1 MADVRVGMAR
11 ILDQAKESKWF
22 AAWYPI
28 LTGNMQQL
36 KTYWAAPGGSS
47 IQTVREE
54 AARAQPST
62 LQAQQGEKND
72 RKSGNVRQ
80 EGNNRIGRI
89 LAGIAAAAIL
99 GLALGLFF
107 LYRYRRRQAQARH
120 RKGGWIE

>member
-1 MADVRVGMAR
+1 MRA
-11 ILDQAKESKWF
+11 
-22 AAWYPI
+22 
-28 LTGNMQQL
+28 
-36 KTYWAAPGGSS
+36 
-47 IQTVREE
+47 E

-80 EGNNRIGRI
+80 EGNNRIERI
-89 LAGIAAAAIL
+89 LPGIAAAAIL